1 MQIMKFSVMKKMK
14 PLWHNAIKILI
25 PLRNKAIKILIPLRH
40 YAIKFLKIFLPKKLK
55 LNRLFKI
62 LKLTLIRQIQNSQ
75 QMIAIMKF
83 LSRLKHFLNLL
94 WNKRKRKIIKRK
106 NNQDLNCI
114 RNEELRFLINFK
126 LNNKLIIFH
135 KISNKLEVFFYNFEI
150 RNLTKAV

>member
-1 MQIMKFSVMKKMK
+1 MKFLVMKILI
-14 PLWHNAIKILI
+14 PLRHKAIKILI

-114 RNEELRFLINFK
+114 RNEEYRFLINFK

-150 RNLTKAV
+150 RKLSKAV